1 MSLSHQANVY
11 GDPLELYNHMLT
23 RGIGTQYAL
32 FYEAYSTALEGA
44 GERSE
49 ALKVLEMGVSRKAH
63 PVRRLQKMLE

>member
-1 MSLSHQANVY
+1 
-11 GDPLELYNHMLT
+11 MLT

-44 GERSE
+44 GECSE

-63 PVRRLQKMLE
+63 PVRRLQKVLE